1 MQAQPNN
8 PPLLRF
14 GPFQLDLQACE
25 LRKGDLPIH
34 LAPQPYKVLALL
46 ASCPHKVFTRQD
58 IQREIWGDETFVDFE
73 QGLNV
78 AIRQIRAALCDD
90 AEMPRYIET
99 LPRRGYR
106 FIAQVIGHPATAKGA
121 TAAGAGEYAT
131 ASGLSARLLL
141 PGRRAMSVVVG
152 FVLVLAALVFVWR
165 IERGRAGAG
174 DIRPTIHSIAVLPLA
189 NLSHDPEQEYFADGM
204 TDELI
209 TNLAKISALRVIS
222 RTSVMRYKRAT
233 PPLQQIGKELGV
245 DAVVEGSVLR
255 SGDHV
260 RITAQLV
267 EASTDRHLW
276 AESYQRDVHDVLQL
290 QDDLAGAIAKQVQ
303 AKLTPQERVRL
314 THSVNAEAYELYLKG
329 RYNWNNRGTR
339 STDNSER
346 LTRAIDLL
354 QRAVAIDPNYAPA
367 WADLAKAYGVLGGAE
382 LMPMSEV
389 FPKAKSAALKAL
401 ELEPDL
407 GEAHSVLAGIL
418 NDFEWNWPAAEKE
431 DRRAIEVNPSDATAH
446 QWYAMH
452 LSWAGRSAEAIAEI
466 ERARELDPTSVPIC
480 ATVSRIFLWAG
491 QYDRA
496 MVEAQKTLELE
507 PTEATSYLVLAQ
519 VDLKN
524 GDYQKAISELQTVA
538 RLNNENPRSIAWTAW
553 GYALAGQ
560 RRKAVAI
567 LEKVKQ
573 VCRREYCP
581 PTSIAM
587 VYGALGQKDQA
598 FAWLDKALIH
608 GDGIQLSMIKVS
620 PYFDSLRPDPRFAE
634 VLRRRG
640 LPQ

>member
-1 MQAQPNN
+1 MGHTADHLRERNSEPNSRERLDSWKEIAAYLN
-8 PPLLRF
+8 CSERTVRRWEQEGLPVHRHPHKKKAAIYAYKGEVDAWWRNGHQRLTESEETQNE
-14 GPFQLDLQACE
+14 GPA
-25 LRKGDLPIH
+25 
-34 LAPQPYKVLALL
+34 ALALWL
-46 ASCPHKVFTRQD
+46 RRRWLP
-58 IQREIWGDETFVDFE
+58 
-73 QGLNV
+73 V
-78 AIRQIRAALCDD
+78 AVA
-90 AEMPRYIET
+90 
-99 LPRRGYR
+99 
-106 FIAQVIGHPATAKGA
+106 
-121 TAAGAGEYAT
+121 
-131 ASGLSARLLL
+131 
-141 PGRRAMSVVVG
+141 
-152 FVLVLAALVFVWR
+152 LAALLVMLGWFNV
-165 IERGRAGAG
+165 RGLRESLLGGAQPPH
-174 DIRPTIHSIAVLPLA
+174 IRSLAVLPLV
-189 NLSHDPEQEYFADGM
+189 NLSGDAQQEYFADGM
-204 TDELI
+204 TDALI
-209 TNLAKISALRVIS
+209 TDLAKISALRVIS

-346 LTRAIDLL
+346 LRRTIDLL

-367 WADLAKAYGVLGGAE
+367 WADLAKAYGVLGAAE
-382 LMPMSEV
+382 LMPVSEV

-407 GEAHSVLAGIL
+407 GEAHSLLAGVL

-431 DRRAIEVNPSDATAH
+431 DRRAIELNPSDATAH

-524 GDYQKAISELQTVA
+524 GNYQKAISELQTVA

-598 FAWLDKALIH
+598 FAWLDKALIQ